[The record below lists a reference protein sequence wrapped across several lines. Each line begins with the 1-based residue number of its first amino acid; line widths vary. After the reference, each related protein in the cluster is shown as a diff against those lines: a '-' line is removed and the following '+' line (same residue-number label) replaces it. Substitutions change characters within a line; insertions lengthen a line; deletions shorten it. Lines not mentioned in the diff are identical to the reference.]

1 MKKIIYVTA
10 APETA
15 STTSCINNYSTKV
28 RSHWLQQ
35 SLFILIFDVV
45 DHLRSQLRGMIMYL
59 ISATSATNPMKIE
72 CCR

>member
-1 MKKIIYVTA
+1 VKVHKDDDDDDYGDGT
-10 APETA
+10 
-15 STTSCINNYSTKV
+15 NNDDDVDDCTQSY
-28 RSHWLQQ
+28 WLQQ